1 MFKLIKLKRRTQTK
15 MEQDNLLGTPVME
28 LPTMEFPNMTFPPI
42 SFDTDFDLG
51 MSKESSQELIDSIS
65 G

>member
-1 MFKLIKLKRRTQTK
+1 
-15 MEQDNLLGTPVME
+15 ME